1 MQIHDLLHD
10 LQSAIETDQA
20 DAVQITRIL
29 YSTDASDYQKTRNS
43 DLYDFQRETAG
54 YYTH

>member
-10 LQSAIETDQA
+10 LQSAIGIDQA
-20 DAVQITRIL
+20 AADQMTRIL

-43 DLYDFQRETAG
+43 D
-54 YYTH
+54 